1 MGLLTCLLVRMSMRS
16 LGVLVPVLAVLVGQG
31 SVFLGLLVIAVLVVV
46 GSLVMMMGSRMV
58 MGRCVVVVLDGRML
72 RHRTYL
78 V

>member
-1 MGLLTCLLVRMSMRS
+1 MRS